1 MKNLYHISFGQFV
14 GPLVS
19 AFFFTGVAGTN
30 AQTTDNNYVKTY
42 HAQVALTG
50 DVSTVNDKSKVVEGV
65 TYYDGHGRPIQTVAK
80 QSSPNGSDIVTTSTY
95 DAYGKNTVNYLPFPS
110 TESVGS
116 YKINAISDQ
125 RDFYSNMFPS
135 DGNFA
140 ITTQVLEHSEL
151 GRTTEQSAPGSSWAI
166 GSGRTIKKDY
176 LTNDDDDV
184 LLFTI
189 DSNGDLSSSVSYR
202 DANSLV
208 CTKTTDEEHNDMF
221 EYTDKEGRSV
231 CKKVKAPGGL
241 YASTYYVYDNI
252 GNLAFVLPPE
262 AVRKLAPNN

>member
-1 MKNLYHISFGQFV
+1 MKNRALSY
-14 GPLVS
+14 
-19 AFFFTGVAGTN
+19 GVMVMAGLITN
-30 AQTTDNNYVKTY
+30 CALAQTAAENYAKVYK
-42 HAQVALTG
+42 AQVSIVDNL
-50 DVSTVNDKSKVVEGV
+50 STINDKTKVTEAI

-110 TESVGS
+110 SESVGS

-125 RDFYSNMFPS
+125 RDYYSNLFPNE
-135 DGNFA
+135 GNFA
-140 ITTQVLEHSEL
+140 ITTQVFEHSEL

-166 GSGRTIKKDY
+166 GNGHTVRKDY

-202 DANSLV
+202 DANTLF
-208 CTKTTDEEHNDMF
+208 CTKTTDEEHNDVF
-221 EYTDKEGRSV
+221 EYTDKEGRTV

-252 GNLAFVLPPE
+252 GNLVFVLPPE
-262 AVRKLAPNN
+262 AVRKLASNN